1 MTLHSFQPTAHSKA
15 QSQTLFSCVLLPN
28 NVKPNTTKMK
38 KLGKPVLSWA
48 LALIVL
54 FVTAIRCSDDKKS
67 TPAPTQSIVALASA
81 NTNLTSLV
89 AALSKF
95 PDLVSTLSGTGN
107 FTVFAPTNQAF
118 TKLLADIGQTDI
130 NNVPDNVLKS
140 ILQYHVVSSAALKS
154 TQLTAG
160 NVNTVANENIAVT
173 LNPIKLNGTVNVTT
187 PDVLASNG
195 VVHIVDAVLVNPT
208 IAPVVGTVVA
218 PAYFSKGFSILT
230 AAVVKA
236 GVLSA
241 LLDKTKQY
249 TVFAPTNAAFI
260 ANLGASNEAAAISAV
275 NALSQTTA
283 ADLLNFHVLS
293 TEIKA
298 GGIAVGTSSVTTIR
312 ATNNRAFVTK
322 VGSAVTINNARVTT
336 ADIDVNNGVVHVIDA
351 VLTPPVGDIVAV
363 ATSAANAANFNIL
376 VAALT
381 KAGLVPTVQGTG
393 PFTVFA
399 PTDAAFLTLLSAVFG
414 SNVDE
419 PTALTFINNTI
430 SDTSTPINLPTLTS
444 ILTYH
449 VVSGAAYSINLTN
462 SQVLT
467 TVKSGAPN
475 TIVVGITGSAVTI
488 DGSGSLPSTVAPANI
503 SATNGVVHVI
513 DRVMQF

>member
-1 MTLHSFQPTAHSKA
+1 
-15 QSQTLFSCVLLPN
+15 
-28 NVKPNTTKMK
+28 
-38 KLGKPVLSWA
+38 
-48 LALIVL
+48 
-54 FVTAIRCSDDKKS
+54 
-67 TPAPTQSIVALASA
+67 
-81 NTNLTSLV
+81 
-89 AALSKF
+89 
-95 PDLVSTLSGTGN
+95 
-107 FTVFAPTNQAF
+107 
-118 TKLLADIGQTDI
+118 
-130 NNVPDNVLKS
+130 
-140 ILQYHVVSSAALKS
+140 
-154 TQLTAG
+154 
-160 NVNTVANENIAVT
+160 
-173 LNPIKLNGTVNVTT
+173 
-187 PDVLASNG
+187 

-275 NALSQTTA
+275 NALSQTAA